1 MFRQDLCPRSLSEVS
16 ARLLKSLEGIFAQ
29 ALYKSSFGKIFVRD
43 LLLRSLDKIS
53 IRALCTRSLG
63 KLCIRDLLVK
73 ISAQDLLDH
82 PHEHCAATRAMWQ
95 AQSDERVARA
105 MSKFAPCHSES
116 DLTRPKW
123 REGSTGDLTR
133 AMLYGNLQE
142 NAGRVARGQRFARA
156 CAVEMHM
163 DISQEPCCMEIYRK
177 MPDASPGASVFRELA
192 QSKCTWTFHKSHFV
206 WKFTVKMPDASP
218 GASVLR
224 EPAQSKCTWAFHKS
238 HVVWKFAGKCRT
250 RQPGPAFCA
259 SLRGRDAHGH
269 FTSHLYG
276 YHLD

>member
-1 MFRQDLCPRSLSEVS
+1 MFRQDLCPRSLSEVL

-82 PHEHCAATRAMWQ
+82 PHEHRAATRAMWQ
-95 AQSDERVARA
+95 AQSDERV
-105 MSKFAPCHSES
+105 PH
-116 DLTRPKW
+116 
-123 REGSTGDLTR
+123 GSTGDLTR
-133 AMLYGNLQE
+133 AMSYGKFTGKCRTRRPGPAFSTSLRSRNAHGHFTRAILCGNLQE
-142 NAGRVARGQRFARA
+142 NAGRVARGQRFTRA

-163 DISQEPCCMEIYRK
+163 DISQEPFCVEIYKENAGCRN
-177 MPDASPGASVFRELA
+177 AHRHFTRAILCRNLQG
-192 QSKCTWTFHKSHFV
+192 KS
-206 WKFTVKMPDASP
+206 
-218 GASVLR
+218 
-224 EPAQSKCTWAFHKS
+224 
-238 HVVWKFAGKCRT
+238 RT
-250 RQPGPAFCA
+250 RHLGPAFCA

-269 FTSHLYG
+269 FTSYFVRKFTG
-276 YHLD
+276 RMPDTPDTTSISTGP